1 MNKHT
6 KIAKEYIQPVIERIT
21 MDNEISLALESNV
34 NPPLEPGSYNMQPS
48 SGNPFKTDIT

>member
-6 KIAKEYIQPVIERIT
+6 KIEKKYIQPLIVRIT
-21 MDNEISLALESNV
+21 LDNEISLALESNV
-34 NPPLEPGSYNMQPS
+34 NPPLEPGSYNMQPP